1 MGFFDSIGGFFDS
14 IGTGI
19 SSVLGANIPGGN
31 TVGGALAGIGVELL
45 RNKVVGTPVQSVIA
59 RQVQQPVFT
68 GFGGFPSLG
77 SGRSALNPVSLNPVS
92 SFVQQAGGV
101 SPAVFGGFDMAT
113 VLPGGALVGGQGGIG
128 DFFGGN
134 PGFNCPMMFRP
145 TLLANGTPS
154 ASPMSTVMIPNPVTG
169 APTLFKSAGRILLT
183 SSDITAHRRVNAL
196 ARKAARR
203 RPR

>member
-19 SSVLGANIPGGN
+19 GNVLGANIPGSQT
-31 TVGGALAGIGVELL
+31 TVAGALAGIGVELL
-45 RNKVVGTPVQSVIA
+45 RSKVVGTPVQSIVT
-59 RQVQQPVFT
+59 RQVQAPRQLQFPGSFGSFAAPQRSTFNPISNAVFQP
-68 GFGGFPSLG
+68 
-77 SGRSALNPVSLNPVS
+77 
-92 SFVQQAGGV
+92 GGV
-101 SPAVFGGFDMAT
+101 TPVAFGGFDMAT
-113 VLPGGALVGGQGGIG
+113 VLPGGAQIGTQGGIG

-134 PGFNCPMMFRP
+134 PGFNCPVMFRP
-145 TLLANGTPS
+145 TLLANGTAS
-154 ASPMSTVMIPNPVTG
+154 ASPMSMVMIENPMTG